1 MFIFSVQKLLLN
13 CPNKETFEEM
23 FENELD
29 VNLEEIFASNNSGV
43 ILAIG
48 QTCKKL
54 GAKQAHFLV
63 ALMKTLKCFEE
74 NHQNK
79 FLLNLSKM
87 APTNSD
93 PENSKKINLHGTLLV
108 QEILHFNKPIKLVNS
123 LLNTDAEKLS
133 NLLSDPRGCHITDAF
148 MSRLVFQSSSNSHRQ
163 MALYNGVKASGDI

>member
-1 MFIFSVQKLLLN
+1 
-13 CPNKETFEEM
+13 M

-29 VNLEEIFASNNSGV
+29 ANLEEIFASNNSGV

-163 MALYNGVKASGDI
+163 MALYNLHFKKAIRGTLRGYNIS